1 MLKLC
6 SSSYK
11 LPLFKSCLE
20 AASKKRSL
28 DVLSK
33 INFQLS
39 DPLWVLIA
47 QHNNRLCLIG
57 SFVRIIPLNL
67 NNAICGYFSTP
78 DWPLCA
84 HHSSPSPL
92 LNSLAHTQQQ
102 LTWTLLLI
110 SIQNCSSQHLGFAFC
125 FSDNQWKPLCIS
137 ASRKSLALRISPA
150 NSSIAVVF

>member
-1 MLKLC
+1 ML
-6 SSSYK
+6 SGA
-11 LPLFKSCLE
+11 FK
-20 AASKKRSL
+20 KGTL

-67 NNAICGYFSTP
+67 NNAICGYFSTS

-92 LNSLAHTQQQ
+92 LNSLAYSQQQ

-110 SIQNCSSQHLGFAFC
+110 SIQSCSSQHLGFAFC
-125 FSDNQWKPLCIS
+125 SSDNQWKRLCIS
-137 ASRKSLALRISPA
+137 ATHKCPALRISPA
-150 NSSIAVVF
+150 NSSIAVFF